1 MGWVKNQARIISRD
15 FSIVP
20 YLFFYWKGMNT
31 PLQRPMTI
39 NTNES
44 SIFNF
49 LWIMTHISSIQAFS
63 DHQHR
68 IDPPSIGR
76 PSSKLHQ
83 FHIRQESGLEI
94 FFNKWRVFSPRTL
107 IHNSLW
113 IHSRVWAW
121 LSWREFRENMLR
133 HGFQLF

>member
-1 MGWVKNQARIISRD
+1 MSLNQTRTISRD

-20 YLFFYWKGMNT
+20 IFLTFFFSFEKGWT
-31 PLQRPMTI
+31 RPYRGQWQSILMTHL
-39 NTNES
+39 
-44 SIFNF
+44 FNF
-49 LWIMTHISSIQAFS
+49 LCIMTHISSIQAFS

-94 FFNKWRVFSPRTL
+94 NEELAWAKL

-121 LSWREFRENMLR
+121 LSWREFWENMLR